1 MNVTV
6 EATWRE
12 VGEIRLEGKQ
22 LVFPAVPTQPGI
34 YRFRFETAAGAFSSY
49 IGEAANLIRRH
60 AGYQYG
66 YKKQLTNFRI
76 NGRMKEHLAV
86 GGRIV
91 VSISTEATVTIDGA
105 TRPLDLG
112 LKRSRLLVEN
122 AALHALPNAEPIEN
136 QPGVGEAADLPAG

>member
-12 VGEIRLEGKQ
+12 VGEIRLEDEQ
-22 LVFPAVPTQPGI
+22 LVFPAVPEDPGI
-34 YRFRFETAAGAFSSY
+34 YRFRFESSAGAFSSY
-49 IGEAANLIRRH
+49 IGEATNLTRRH

-66 YKKQLTNFRI
+66 YRKQLTNFRI
-76 NGRMKEHLAV
+76 NARMKEHMAA

-91 VSISTEATVTIDGA
+91 VSITTAATLTIDGV

-122 AALHALPNAEPIEN
+122 AALHALPDAEPIEN
-136 QPGVGEAADLPAG
+136 QPGVGELHAR